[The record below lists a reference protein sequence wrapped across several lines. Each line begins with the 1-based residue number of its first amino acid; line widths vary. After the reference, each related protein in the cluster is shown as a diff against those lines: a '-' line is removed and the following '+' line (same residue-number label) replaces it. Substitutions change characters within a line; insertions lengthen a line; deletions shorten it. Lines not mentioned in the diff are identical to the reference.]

1 MADHR
6 LVNTTRITDSSQAA
20 EVGSS
25 TISTSGPATR
35 ILSSDTSAMARFSL
49 GLRELEAANAFG
61 NLDVDPRP
69 SGLISTQTIMQ
80 ELSIDSEVTFRR
92 ELGVTPPRRGGEG
105 A

>member
-1 MADHR
+1 
-6 LVNTTRITDSSQAA
+6 
-20 EVGSS
+20 
-25 TISTSGPATR
+25 
-35 ILSSDTSAMARFSL
+35 MARFSL

-92 ELGVTPPRRGGEG
+92 ELGVTPPRRGGG
-105 A
+105 VVRSSLTCGCRASVACCKYKPMLSIIIYIYNTLYTSHTGPSDIS